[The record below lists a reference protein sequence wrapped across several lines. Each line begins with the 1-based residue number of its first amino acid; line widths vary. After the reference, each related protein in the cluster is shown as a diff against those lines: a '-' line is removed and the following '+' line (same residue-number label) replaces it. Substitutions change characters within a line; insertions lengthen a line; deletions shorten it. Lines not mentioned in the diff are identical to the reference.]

1 MTSVGCG
8 LKTELP
14 TEFSAASRNSKAF
27 VHAVMEGMTVRTE
40 DGRGPADCRVAI
52 VFPIIVTP

>member
-1 MTSVGCG
+1 MLGKVLTQRD
-8 LKTELP
+8 
-14 TEFSAASRNSKAF
+14 AALHNHTMPKKAF